1 MYFVCLSH
9 VTFLHS
15 PDGVPNTILNTFR
28 SLCCIRIQAIALLY
42 QSLFIC
48 DCIYLEWK
56 MICIFACLPFVRFSM
71 ISFRLSTSV
80 SNMKYY
86 IRFTA
91 YRTTQWSTSEVIV
104 PCRIRFPAL
113 KQFPNELLYWH
124 CTVKRRQTW
133 QSETINLILIF
144 CVLPY
149 ENNSRQLS
157 LRFPDSR
164 LLKKPAPKSSWKSL

>member
-1 MYFVCLSH
+1 M
-9 VTFLHS
+9 TFLHS
-15 PDGVPNTILNTFR
+15 PNGVPNTILHKNTGNCATL
-28 SLCCIRIQAIALLY
+28 SISVYLWLHILGMKNDLHIRMPSVCAIFY
-42 QSLFIC
+42 DFILG
-48 DCIYLEWK
+48 DCSDSQYAHE
-56 MICIFACLPFVRFSM
+56 A
-71 ISFRLSTSV
+71 FRLSTSV

-113 KQFPNELLYWH
+113 KQFPNELHYWH